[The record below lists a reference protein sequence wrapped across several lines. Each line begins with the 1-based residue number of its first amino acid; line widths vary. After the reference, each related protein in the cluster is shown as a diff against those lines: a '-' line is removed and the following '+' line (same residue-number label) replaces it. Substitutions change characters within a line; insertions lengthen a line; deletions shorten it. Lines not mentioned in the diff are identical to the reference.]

1 MNCQKINIKAFAFGV
16 LILLTVQ
23 LFGQTE
29 NIGVTYKYN
38 GLHWIEFVSKMEVEY
53 NVRFYY
59 NPDSIPDFEIKVSRE
74 DITLREFLTEMLAAY
89 NIYPSFDGSGNIFL
103 TSGSAITVSLS
114 PGFFSP
120 IVYVSPE
127 SDTTLKGANKKIDF
141 LTTKKEYVVRA
152 ITLGNK
158 KTGLNEVKS
167 TITGFVRN
175 IRDSVPLINATLYL
189 EELQK
194 GTTTDESGKYIINLP
209 KGKYTLVVSSLE
221 SKTEKFKLT
230 ILSGDRFDIYLEPNL
245 FLLDEFVVS
254 TEKDHNVKGSQM
266 GFEKLVVKKINEI
279 PVVLGEK
286 DIIKVALLLPG
297 VQTIGEGST
306 GFNVRGSP
314 ADQNMFYINSIP
326 IYNSSHLFGFF
337 SAFNSDAV
345 SEFALLKSN
354 IPVRYGGRLSSI
366 FDVTAKQGNMS
377 KFNATGGISPVTAR
391 LVAEGPIVANK
402 VSYLVGI
409 RSTYS
414 DWLFRYIKDP
424 QLKESSAYFGDA
436 VINFTMKLNP
446 SNELRL
452 FTYYSYDEADI
463 ASLTSNRYQNI
474 GGSLAWNHLMKEK
487 HSLAITFAAGKY
499 SFLDENME
507 YDLYAYKQSYD
518 LSHNELKAEVILR
531 PVKQHAISIGINSI
545 LYQLE
550 PGDVLPL
557 DENSLVEP
565 ESFEPEKGLESGI
578 YIGDQW
584 TLTPKLEI
592 NAGLRYNLYA
602 YLGPKTIYTYQD
614 GQPRSAES
622 ILDTLTYSDNAVI
635 KTYDGIDYRIAARY
649 LIHENL
655 SLKAGYNKLHQ
666 YIFMLSNTI
675 AISPTD
681 EWKLCDYNIKP
692 MTGDQFSLGL
702 YSNFMGG
709 AYEVSVEGYYKD
721 VKNLVEYKDG
731 AEMVANQFP
740 ETDIVQGNLNAY
752 GIEFMVKKP
761 LGTLNGWINYTYSRA
776 KVLVDNPT
784 TGEQNNFGMTYP
796 ANYDKPHA
804 FNLVA
809 NYRLSKRISFSG
821 NLVYSTGRPIT
832 YPTAIYYQDGNK
844 IIHYSVRNEYRLPDY
859 FRIDISVNLEGN
871 LKLKKFA
878 HGSWNFSVYNLTGR
892 KNAYS
897 VYFKSEEGKITGYRL
912 SIFGSQIYSISYN
925 FKLGNYEN

>member
-1 MNCQKINIKAFAFGV
+1 MNCRKINIKAFAFVV
-16 LILLTVQ
+16 LILLTIQ

-29 NIGVTYKYN
+29 NIIITNKYN
-38 GLHWIEFVSKMEVEY
+38 DLHWIDFVSKMETKY
-53 NVRFYY
+53 NIRFYY
-59 NPDSIPDFEIKVSRE
+59 NPDSIPDLTIKVSRE
-74 DITLREFLTEMLAAY
+74 NITLRDLLTEILAGY
-89 NIYPSFDGSGNIFL
+89 NIYPSFDRSGNIFL
-103 TSGSAITVSLS
+103 TKGSVIITSLS
-114 PGFFSP
+114 PDFFSP
-120 IVYVSPE
+120 IITVSPE
-127 SDTTLKGANKKIDF
+127 SDTTLESTNRKIDF
-141 LTTKKEYVVRA
+141 VATKKEYVARA
-152 ITLGNK
+152 VTLGNK
-158 KTGLNEVKS
+158 KTGLNEAKS
-167 TITGFVRN
+167 TITGFVKN
-175 IRDSVPLINATLYL
+175 IRDSVPLINATLYI

-194 GTTTDESGKYIINLP
+194 GTTTDESGRFIIELP
-209 KGKYTLVVSSLE
+209 KGRYTLVISSLE
-221 SKTEKFKLT
+221 SKTEKYKLT

-266 GFEKLVVKKINEI
+266 GFEKLVIKNINEI

-314 ADQNMFYINSIP
+314 ADQNMFYISSIP
-326 IYNSSHLFGFF
+326 VYNSSHLFGFF

-345 SEFALLKSN
+345 SEFSLLKSN
-354 IPVRYGGRLSSI
+354 IPARYGGRLSSI
-366 FDVTAKQGNMS
+366 FDVTSKQGNMT

-391 LVAEGPIVANK
+391 LVVEGPIAKNK
-402 VSYLVGI
+402 SSYLVGL

-436 VINFTMKLNP
+436 EVNLSMKINP
-446 SNELRL
+446 SNELRF
-452 FTYYSYDEADI
+452 FTYYSYDDADI
-463 ASLTSNRYQNI
+463 ASLTSNSYQNL
-474 GGSLAWNHLMKEK
+474 GGSLSWNHLIKEK
-487 HSLAITFAAGKY
+487 HSMSITFASGQY
-499 SFLDENME
+499 SFLDKNME
-507 YDLYAYKQSYD
+507 YDLYAYKQSYE
-518 LSHNELKAEVILR
+518 LTHNEVKADMTIR
-531 PVKQHAISIGINSI
+531 PMKQHAISFGINSI
-545 LYQLE
+545 LYQLT
-550 PGDVLPL
+550 PGDFLPL
-557 DENSLVEP
+557 DENSLIEP

-584 TLTPKLEI
+584 TITPKLEI
-592 NAGLRYNLYA
+592 NSGLRYNVYA
-602 YLGPKTIYTYQD
+602 YLGPKTVYIYKD
-614 GQPRSAES
+614 DQPRSTET
-622 ILDTLTYSDNAVI
+622 ILDTLSYSGNDVI
-635 KTYDGIDYRIAARY
+635 KAYDGLDYRIAARY
-649 LIHENL
+649 LITEDL
-655 SLKAGYNKLHQ
+655 SLKASYNKLHQ

-702 YSNFMGG
+702 YSNFIGG
-709 AYEVSVEGYYKD
+709 SYEVSLEGYYKD

-731 AEMVANQFP
+731 AEMTANQYP

-761 LGTLNGWINYTYSRA
+761 FGTLNGWVNYTYSRA
-776 KVLVDNPT
+776 KVLVDNPS
-784 TGEQNNFGMTYP
+784 TGEQNNFGLTYP

-809 NYRLSKRISFSG
+809 NYRFSKRISFSG

-859 FRIDISVNLEGN
+859 FRIDVSINLEGN
-871 LKLKKFA
+871 LKQKKFA

-912 SIFGSQIYSISYN
+912 SIFGSQIYSITYN